1 MGDLLAHVLP
11 LALGAAISPTILIL
25 SLMLLS
31 DATYGRVRSAVFTLG
46 AGLVLAGFSVFAYV
60 VIKPV
65 SSAQAQPDA
74 FFGWLDLVAG
84 VALIGLGVRALV
96 TPPKPPK
103 ERPAGAEASAHAG
116 EWFAVGAGAMLT
128 NFSTLVLYLPA
139 VKDVAVS
146 SVDAVA
152 KVAVVVVLWIITMAL
167 AWVPLLA
174 VVVFGDRA
182 VEPLRRL
189 RAAITAHQKTV
200 AAVVSFAF
208 GAYLGIKGIR
218 AVA

>member
-25 SLMLLS
+25 NLMLLS

-46 AGLVLAGFSVFAYV
+46 AGIVLAGFSVFAYV

-65 SSAQAQPDA
+65 STAQAQPNA

-84 VALIGLGVRALV
+84 LALLGLGVRALV

-103 ERPAGAEASAHAG
+103 DPSAKAQAAAHAG

-146 SVDAVA
+146 TVDTLQ
-152 KVAVVVVLWIITMAL
+152 KIAVVVLLWTITMAL

-182 VEPLRRL
+182 VEPLRKL

-208 GAYLGIKGIR
+208 GIYLGVKGIG